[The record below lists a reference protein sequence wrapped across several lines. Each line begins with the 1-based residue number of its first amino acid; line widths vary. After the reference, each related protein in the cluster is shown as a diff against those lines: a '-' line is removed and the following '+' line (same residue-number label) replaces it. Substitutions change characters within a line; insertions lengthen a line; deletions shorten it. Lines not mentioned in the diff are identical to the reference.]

1 MPQQPDNTPEEQ
13 AFIEKIRSI
22 SFSGIKPGKATSNE
36 DLDFKHKLETDLK
49 DLTAD
54 RSIDTTTADAQA
66 GIAGLCEPQ
75 GSQEKENTSNI

>member
-1 MPQQPDNTPEEQ
+1 VPQQPDNTPEEQ

-22 SFSGIKPGKATSNE
+22 SFGGIKKGTISGNE

-54 RSIDTTTADAQA
+54 RSIDIKTADAQA

-75 GSQEKENTSNI
+75 GSQEKERTSNI